1 MKVSRP
7 ISLNFCP

>member
-7 ISLNFCP
+7 